1 MKITKQA
8 RREARQLFRTCRV
21 NGLLDENR
29 VRQVVR
35 LVADQRPRGFMG
47 VLEQFERLVRLDVAQ
62 RLARVETA
70 VPLDSAFQARLKD
83 DLIRVYG
90 GGLDL
95 EFSSK
100 PSLLGGMRVQVGG
113 DVYDGSV
120 LARLT
125 ALKETF

>member
-29 VRQVVR
+29 ARQVVR
-35 LVADQRPRGFMG
+35 LVAGQKPRGYMG

-70 VPLDSAFQARLKD
+70 MPLEPGFQTQLRA
-83 DLIRVYG
+83 DLSRVYG

-95 EFSSK
+95 EFSTK
-100 PSLLGGMRVQVGG
+100 PELLGGMRVQVGG

-125 ALKETF
+125 ALKESF